1 MRVFLSDVFYL
12 RDKLIDLGEVVS
24 NKSLTTIITD
34 ALPEERYSKTK
45 LQSIRDSDL
54 GLEEIVSMMEM
65 IFIDRSERSL
75 VLKRSQETYRKV
87 RNSGREPRM
96 RDNVLESAMI
106 LTRHNCNKPEHK
118 MKYRKQLMEK
128 SDKSRN
134 VENGNNK

>member
-1 MRVFLSDVFYL
+1 MFLSDVFYL

-24 NKSLTTIITD
+24 NKSLTTIIID
-34 ALPEERYSKTK
+34 ALPEERYSITK

-54 GLEEIVSMMEM
+54 ELEEIVSMMEM
-65 IFIDRSERSL
+65 IFINCSERSL

-96 RDNVLESAMI
+96 RDNRVLESAMI
-106 LTRHNCNKPEHK
+106 LTCHNCKKPEHK

-134 VENGNNK
+134 VESGNNK